1 MKKQWMVLAAVMT
14 ALSITACGSG
24 DGIMIN
30 GTTAAEA
37 ASDELGAGDTAGQ
50 ETTSGT
56 KIEIVTGETTT
67 AVETAPE
74 STEGYTQAP
83 VSQTQAE
90 TAAQIAAATQ
100 AATKAA
106 TQSETTA
113 AKVYKVTDM
122 KKTMYATASV
132 RVRASYSTS
141 SDVLAGLSK
150 DEKVEVTGQSEN
162 GWLRVNYKGN
172 VGYVSKDYLTE
183 KAPQTSTTS
192 QGNTTTTTTSSGTTA
207 GGTTTRPSNTSG
219 SAVGPTANNSGV
231 ASGQT
236 GGPGSG
242 NTGNSNSTGNGA
254 VGPGGATSPS
264 GTTSPGGNTSPSGTT
279 GSGSSSV
286 TGSVTALDPSGVTV
300 QTSNGTTYQFVWGND
315 VPALAPGDKIQINY
329 ETTSSGQKRVTSY
342 SK

>member
-37 ASDELGAGDTAGQ
+37 ASDELGAGDAAGQ

-90 TAAQIAAATQ
+90 TAAQTA

-106 TQSETTA
+106 TQPETTA

-183 KAPQTSTTS
+183 KTPQSATS
-192 QGNTTTTTTSSGTTA
+192 QNNSNAAANTGTAQGGTGTNPSGTT
-207 GGTTTRPSNTSG
+207 G
-219 SAVGPTANNSGV
+219 SATGPTAGNSGIT
-231 ASGQT
+231 SGQT
-236 GGPGSG
+236 G
-242 NTGNSNSTGNGA
+242 STGSSA

-264 GTTSPGGNTSPSGTT
+264 GTTQGGNTSSSGT
-279 GSGSSSV
+279 GNSV

>member
-1 MKKQWMVLAAVMT
+1 MKKQWMVLAAVMA

-37 ASDELGAGDTAGQ
+37 ASDELGTGDAAGQ

-90 TAAQIAAATQ
+90 TAAQTAAATQ

-106 TQSETTA
+106 AQPETTA

-183 KAPQTSTTS
+183 KAPQSATS
-192 QGNTTTTTTSSGTTA
+192 QNNSNAAANTGTAQGGTGTNPSGTT
-207 GGTTTRPSNTSG
+207 G
-219 SAVGPTANNSGV
+219 SATGPTAGNSGIT
-231 ASGQT
+231 SGQT
-236 GGPGSG
+236 DGPGSG
-242 NTGNSNSTGNGA
+242 STGNSNTAGSSA

-264 GTTSPGGNTSPSGTT
+264 GTTQGGNTSSSGT
-279 GSGSSSV
+279 GNSV